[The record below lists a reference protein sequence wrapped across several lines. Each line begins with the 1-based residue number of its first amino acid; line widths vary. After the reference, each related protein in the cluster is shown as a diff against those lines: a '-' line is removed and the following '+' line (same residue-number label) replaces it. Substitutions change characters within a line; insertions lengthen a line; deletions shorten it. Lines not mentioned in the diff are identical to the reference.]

1 MKRTYEIQVCIPSGC
16 RLVGCKTDGDIAV
29 VIFEMSAAPKSG
41 KSDSSESLREKLKMK
56 IMNNSQN
63 E

>member
-16 RLVGCKTDGDIAV
+16 RLVECKTDGDIAV
-29 VIFEMSAAPKSG
+29 VIFEDVSG
-41 KSDSSESLREKLKMK
+41 PEIRQIGFIREPTGE
-56 IMNNSQN
+56 IEDEDN

>member
-29 VIFEMSAAPKSG
+29 VIFEDAEFNLQMQQN
-41 KSDSSESLREKLKMK
+41 SD
-56 IMNNSQN
+56 
-63 E
+63 

>member
-29 VIFEMSAAPKSG
+29 VIFEDVSG
-41 KSDSSESLREKLKMK
+41 PEIRQIGFIRESTGEVGDED
-56 IMNNSQN
+56 N